1 MSHKWISNAGCK
13 RSRVIHVVMDGK
25 GESNHGSFYE
35 FRGRNQSVSGQ
46 LIVGHRTLQR
56 CQKRPV
62 AYCHLTVQ
70 QVDFTISQETR
81 TDNALQNRKVV
92 KVYSNL
98 Q

>member
-1 MSHKWISNAGCK
+1 MSRCHINGSAMQDAKG
-13 RSRVIHVVMDGK
+13 SRVTDLVIDGK

-46 LIVGHRTLQR
+46 LIFSHRTLQQ

-70 QVDFTISQETR
+70 QVDLT
-81 TDNALQNRKVV
+81 KVHPLV
-92 KVYSNL
+92 PRG